1 MKNGKIHIQ
10 VIGVGGGGGNAV
22 DHIAQLNKE
31 RAQFITVNTDLMALN
46 ALDINEK
53 IQIGERLTKGYGS
66 GANPDIGKKAAE
78 EDYEKIS
85 EMVADADLV
94 FLATGLGGGTGT
106 GATPVIA
113 KAAKAAGA
121 LIVAVVTLPFANEGS
136 KRSEIAKKG
145 LNELRQIVDSVIC
158 IPNDRITKLAGS
170 DMPIEKAF
178 RLSDKVLNDAFT
190 AVANLIVE
198 VGIVNID
205 YNDIVTVFK
214 ENGESMVG
222 FGDSMGENSAVKAVR
237 YAMASPLMDRSDI
250 VGAKQVLISFV
261 SGNDVTLKDFNE
273 AIRIVHNEIRGETN
287 VIFGV
292 ITRQNFTSKTEVTLI
307 ATGLPELSKTITD
320 RPKSFPPFGNPE
332 QSIMDFLP
340 AEEGLFAKQDPT
352 LISGINYDT
361 PTFIRWGRKLIDSV
375 A

>member
-10 VIGVGGGGGNAV
+10 VIGVGGGGGNAIN
-22 DHIAQLNKE
+22 HIAQLNKE
-31 RAQFITVNTDLMALN
+31 RAQFIAVNTDLLALN
-46 ALDINEK
+46 ALDIDEK

-85 EMVADADLV
+85 ELVADADLV

-121 LIVAVVTLPFANEGS
+121 LIVAVATLPFAYEGS
-136 KRSEIAKKG
+136 KRGEIAKKG

-170 DMPIEKAF
+170 DMSIEKAF

-222 FGDSMGENSAVKAVR
+222 FGDSVGENSAVKAVR
-237 YAMASPLMDRSDI
+237 YAMASPLMDRNDI

-292 ITRQNFTSKTEVTLI
+292 ITRQNFASKTEVTLV
-307 ATGLPELSKTITD
+307 ATGLPEINKKTTD
-320 RPKSFPPFGNPE
+320 VPKSFPPFGNPE
-332 QSIMDFLP
+332 QSFMDFLP

-352 LISGINYDT
+352 LISGVNYDT
-361 PTFIRWGRKLIDSV
+361 PTYIRWGRKLIDSV

>member
-46 ALDINEK
+46 DLNIDEK
-53 IQIGERLTKGYGS
+53 IQIGQRLTKGYGS

-85 EMVADADLV
+85 EMAADADLV
-94 FLATGLGGGTGT
+94 FLAAGLGGGTGT

-121 LIVAVVTLPFANEGS
+121 LVVAVVTLPFANEGS
-136 KRSEIAKKG
+136 KRCEIAKKG

-170 DMPIEKAF
+170 DMSIEKAF

-205 YNDIVTVFK
+205 YNDIATVFK

-222 FGDSMGENSAVKAVR
+222 FGDSVGENSAVKAVR

-261 SGNDVTLKDFNE
+261 SGSDVTLKDFNE
-273 AIRIVHNEIRGETN
+273 AIRIVHNEIRAETN

-292 ITRQNFTSKTEVTLI
+292 ITRQNFASKTEVTLI
-307 ATGLPELSKTITD
+307 ATGLPEINKKQAKGPKT
-320 RPKSFPPFGNPE
+320 FPPFGNPE
-332 QSIMDFLP
+332 QSTMDFLP

-352 LISGINYDT
+352 LISGVNYDT

>member
-22 DHIAQLNKE
+22 NHIAESNSDC
-31 RAQFITVNTDLMALN
+31 AQFIVVNTDLMALN
-46 ALDINEK
+46 ALNIEK
-53 IQIGERLTKGYGS
+53 KVQIGERLTKGFGS
-66 GANPDIGKKAAE
+66 GANPEIGKKAAE

-85 EMVADADLV
+85 KMVENADLV

-121 LIVAVVTLPFANEGS
+121 LIVAVVTLPFSTEGS
-136 KRSEIAKKG
+136 KREEIAKKG
-145 LNELRQIVDSVIC
+145 LDELRQIVDSVIC
-158 IPNDRITKLAGS
+158 IPNDRITKLAG
-170 DMPIEKAF
+170 DEMPINEAF

-214 ENGESMVG
+214 EKGESMVG
-222 FGDSMGENSAVKAVR
+222 FGDGIGEGSAVKAVR
-237 YAMASPLMDRSDI
+237 YAMTSPLFDRNDI
-250 VGAKQVLISFV
+250 MGAKQVLISFV
-261 SGNDVTLKDFNE
+261 SGNDVTLKDFND
-273 AIRIVHNEIRGETN
+273 AIRIVHNEIKGEAN

-292 ITRQNFTSKTEVTLI
+292 ITRKKFMSKTEVTLI
-307 ATGLPELSKTITD
+307 ATGLPEINSCEKKP
-320 RPKSFPPFGNPE
+320 RVPKPIGNAV
-332 QSIMDFLP
+332 QVSMDFLP
-340 AEEGLFAKQDPT
+340 AEEGLFANQDPT
-352 LISGINYDT
+352 LIAGVNYDT
-361 PTFIRWGRKLIDSV
+361 PTYIRWGRKLIESV

>member
-10 VIGVGGGGGNAV
+10 VIGIGGGGGNAV
-22 DHIAQLNKE
+22 SHIAQENND

-46 ALDINEK
+46 KLNVDEK
-53 IQIGERLTKGYGS
+53 IQIGQRLTNGYGS
-66 GANPDIGKKAAE
+66 GADPEVGKKAAE
-78 EDYEKIS
+78 EDYEKICN
-85 EMVADADLV
+85 MVADADLV
-94 FLATGLGGGTGT
+94 FLAAGLGGGTGT

-113 KAAKAAGA
+113 KAAKEAGA
-121 LIVAVVTLPFANEGS
+121 LIVAVVTLPFAAEGS
-136 KRSEIAKKG
+136 KRGDVAKKG
-145 LNELRQIVDSVIC
+145 LDELRQIVDSVIC
-158 IPNDRITKLAGS
+158 IPNDRITKLAG
-170 DMPIEKAF
+170 DEMPLEEAF

-205 YNDIVTVFK
+205 YNDIATVFK
-214 ENGESMVG
+214 EKGESMVG
-222 FGDSMGENSAVKAVR
+222 FGDGFGECSAVKAVR
-237 YAMASPLMDRSDI
+237 YAMASPFMERSDI

-261 SGNDVTLKDFNE
+261 SGSDVTLKDFHE
-273 AIRIVHNEIRGETN
+273 AIRIVHNEIRGEAN

-292 ITRQNFTSKTEVTLI
+292 ITRKDFSAKTEVTLI
-307 ATGLPELSKTITD
+307 ATGLPEINKAKHEKIFTPIV
-320 RPKSFPPFGNPE
+320 NAE

-352 LISGINYDT
+352 LIDGVNYDT
-361 PTFIRWGRKLIDSV
+361 PTYIRWGRKLIESV